1 MAVDLIRIDVG
12 SSPNDGQGTPLREA
26 FEIVNTNFAA
36 LAQEQDLTNVNNAVN
51 IGNVG
56 VGLFAEK
63 VERILEFKKLVGG
76 SGIAVTDTGDTVTLS
91 SAIGNVSGS
100 AGDFVAVNSSG
111 ALFIPGIMRYDLL
124 NDTVDLTQRR
134 IGNSASPIFGND
146 LTTKNY
152 VDSQVFSQ
160 TALVSVGSDGVSS
173 GLFNFLNFNGATVSV
188 GSVTN
193 RADITI
199 QAGTNTNEVQ
209 AIVGEMFTNNLSEG
223 IITSYANSVQKINI
237 SVQDFDITLT
247 GDVTGSATVTN
258 FAENIVIN
266 TTAPFMRGLTVNKDS
281 ADVGGS
287 NTIRTLNFTGQNISV
302 SRDGNTVSIAVA
314 TGLTDTDVRNEI
326 GTTIKG
332 VVADPFNPAIETESG
347 ITTRYRP
354 ENNTMELGVR
364 DFDIT
369 LTGAVSGTG
378 VVSRLQDVS
387 IFTTSNAIEGIS
399 LQSQGLPV
407 GLPNTVRT
415 LNFTGDNITVTRAS
429 SSDSTAQISVSSV
442 ITGDQVSAVLNP
454 RMLGNQDGLTIS
466 FDSLNKI
473 YNYRLDPIT
482 INLAG
487 AVSGTGTVTFNGS
500 AQDGVVT
507 INTSGAG
514 GGGGVTVADE
524 GNTQGQAST
533 INFVGGGITTAVSLD
548 GTVAT
553 VYVPNSPAAEP
564 FITAVAGSENIP
576 NSRLLV
582 AGTGIT
588 LVDGGPGANVTISAA
603 SDAIIAKSTFALNG
617 TLVAEQFGI
626 NINSSRF
633 IVNTLEND
641 VGNNRVNLNIYTL
654 LDAWYREAIYDAG
667 TVTDNQGPVLDFGV
681 IVGGILETTPD
692 LGVIA

>member
-1 MAVDLIRIDVG
+1 MAADLIRIDVG
-12 SSPNDGQGTPLREA
+12 ASPNDGQGTPLREA

-36 LAQEQDLTNVNNAVN
+36 LNQELDLTNVNNAEN
-51 IGNVG
+51 IGNAG
-56 VGLFAEK
+56 VGIFAEK
-63 VERILEFKKLVGG
+63 VERVLEFKKLVGG
-76 SGIAVTDTGDTVTLS
+76 SGVSVTDTGDTVTLS

-100 AGDFVAVNSSG
+100 NGDFVAVNSSG

-124 NDTVDLTQRR
+124 NDVVDLTQHR
-134 IGNSASPIFGND
+134 IANSAEPLFGTD
-146 LTTKNY
+146 LATKGY

-160 TALVSVGSDGVSS
+160 TALVSVGYDGQSV

-188 GSVTN
+188 GAVTN

-199 QAGTNTNEVQ
+199 QAGTNTEDVQ
-209 AIVGEMFTNNLSEG
+209 SIVGAMFTNNTSEG
-223 IITSYANSVQKINI
+223 IITTYANSVQKINL
-237 SVQDFDITLT
+237 SVQDFDITLV
-247 GDVTGSATVTN
+247 GDVTGSAAVTN

-281 ADVGGS
+281 ADVGGA
-287 NTIRTLNFTGQNISV
+287 NTIRTLNFTGDNITV
-302 SRDGNTVSIAVA
+302 TRTGNVVAVA
-314 TGLTDTDVRNEI
+314 VNQGITDTDVRNEI
-326 GTTIKG
+326 GSTIKG
-332 VVADPFNPAIETESG
+332 VVSDPLDPAIETESG

-364 DFDIT
+364 EFDIT
-369 LTGAVSGTG
+369 LSGAVSGTG
-378 VVSRLQDVS
+378 TVSRLQDVN
-387 IFTTSNAIEGIS
+387 ILTTSNFIEGIT
-399 LQSQGLPV
+399 LQRNSSNV
-407 GLPNTVRT
+407 GLPLTVRA
-415 LNFTGDNITVTRAS
+415 LNFLGDNISVTRATSGSSVANVSIS
-429 SSDSTAQISVSSV
+429 SS

-454 RMLGNQDGLTIS
+454 RMLGSQDGLTIS

-482 INLAG
+482 INIAG

-514 GGGGVTVADE
+514 GGAGVTVADE

-582 AGTGIT
+582 GGTGIT
-588 LVDGGPGANVTISAA
+588 LVDGGPGGNITISAA
-603 SDAIIAKSTFALNG
+603 SDAIIAKSGYSLDG
-617 TLVAEQFGI
+617 TLIAEQFGI
-626 NINSSRF
+626 NIVSSRF

-654 LDAWYREAIYDAG
+654 LDAWYRESVYDAG
-667 TVTDNQGPVLDFGV
+667 TVDFNEGPILDFGG
-681 IVGGILETTPD
+681 IIGGILETTPD
-692 LGVIA
+692 LGVLA